1 MKAIIMAG
9 GEGSR
14 LRPLTCSRP
23 KPMVPVL
30 NRPVMAHII
39 ELLRKNGITDIGV
52 TLQYQPEAI
61 RDYFASGAEYGV
73 NLQYFIEEI
82 PLGTAGSVKNAAE
95 FLDETFLVISGDAL
109 TDLELS
115 QAVEF
120 HKKQGSM
127 ATLVLTRVD
136 CPLEYGVVITGK
148 DGRITQFLEKP
159 GWSEVFSDTVNTGI
173 YVLEP
178 EVLEYFAPGQKFDFS
193 QDLFP
198 LLLKNRKPMF
208 GLVLP
213 GYWCDIGNLQQYLE
227 AHHDALSGKVNI
239 NMPGTEILPRVWVED
254 GAVIETGA
262 LVEGPALIGEG
273 CRIVTGARI
282 EPLTV
287 LGKGCLVRERASIKR
302 SVLWSNVFV
311 GESAALRGAIVGSRV
326 RVHANAGVYEGAVV
340 GEDSII
346 QENSMLKPDVK
357 LWPHKLVETGATV
370 QRSII
375 WGTCSPKK
383 YFGFEGV
390 GGIVNVEITPEFA
403 ALIGAAFGSVSGAGT
418 RLAVSSDNYAT
429 SIMIKKA
436 VISGLQSTGAEVLDL
451 GTGITPMLRYA
462 VRSLDCKGGVHIKIS
477 PSSPEQ
483 VMMVFTDSRG
493 GNISRNMERKVEN
506 ALARE
511 DFTRVEPKQ
520 ITPPVTVPD
529 MPRTYLS
536 AICAGLNTGMLRN
549 AHFKL
554 LISFDRINLGELITG
569 LSEELGLS
577 LENYGPD
584 QTGLKYSNWYSYQE
598 ILPSIASSVLESG
611 AGAGAVLDPNAD
623 RLVLIDDKGQIIQ
636 EDLLTALISLIIL
649 KEQGGPVVV
658 PVTAP
663 QTIETLA
670 ERYQGKVI
678 RTKTAIQDFLDR
690 ILIQEDGLEDVSQFF
705 FHFDALSA
713 LARILNY
720 IAQNHIM
727 LSDLIEEIPLFFT
740 NKREVPVPW
749 EAKGRVIRN
758 LIQDPPP
765 SGRLELLDG
774 VKVYHQDGW
783 ALVLPDPD
791 KPVCRVFSE
800 GCTMEIAESLTDFYI
815 NKISEI
821 AGLKN

>member
-14 LRPLTCSRP
+14 LRPLTCGRP

-30 NRPVMAHII
+30 NKPVMAHIV

-52 TLQYQPEAI
+52 TLQYLPEAI
-61 RDYFASGAEYGV
+61 RDYFANGAEYGV
-73 NLQYFIEEI
+73 NLQYFVEEM
-82 PLGTAGSVKNAAE
+82 PLGTAGSVKNAAG

-115 QAVEF
+115 RAVEF

-127 ATLVLTRVD
+127 ATLVLTKVD

-178 EVLEYFAPGQKFDFS
+178 EVLEYFPPGQKFDFS

-198 LLLKNRKPMF
+198 LLLKNQKPMF

-227 AHHDALSGKVNI
+227 AHHDALSGKVKI
-239 NMPGTEILPRVWVED
+239 KMPGNEILPGVWAED
-254 GAVIETGA
+254 GVIIDNGT
-262 LVEGPALIGEG
+262 LVEGPALIGAG
-273 CRIVTGARI
+273 CRLAAGVHI

-287 LGKGCLVRERASIKR
+287 LGNGCLVQERASIKR
-302 SVLWSNVFV
+302 SVLWSNVFI
-311 GESAALRGAIVGSRV
+311 GKNAALRGSIVGSRV

-370 QRSII
+370 QRSLI

-390 GGIVNVEITPEFA
+390 SGIFNVEITPEFA
-403 ALIGAAFGSVSGAGT
+403 AMIGAAFGSVSGAGT

-429 SIMIKKA
+429 SRMIKKA
-436 VISGLQSTGAEVLDL
+436 VISGLQSAGAAILDL

-462 VRSLDCKGGVHIKIS
+462 VRSLGCKGGVHIKIS
-477 PSSPEQ
+477 SLSPEQ
-483 VMMVFTDSRG
+483 VMMIYTDYRG
-493 GNISRNMERKVEN
+493 GNISRNMERKIEN

-511 DFTRVEPKQ
+511 DFTRVEIKQ
-520 ITPPVTVPD
+520 IIPPVFVPD

-554 LISFDRINLGELITG
+554 VISFDQLNLEELITG
-569 LSEELGLS
+569 LTEELGLS
-577 LENYGPD
+577 LENYSLDKTEP
-584 QTGLKYSNWYSYQE
+584 KYSNWYSYQE
-598 ILPSIASSVLESG
+598 ILPSIVASVLESD
-611 AGAGAVLDPNAD
+611 ASAGAVLDPNAD
-623 RLVLIDDKGQIIQ
+623 RLVLVDDKGRVIQ

-663 QTIETLA
+663 QTIEMLA

-690 ILIQEDGLEDVSQFF
+690 ILAQEDGLNDISQFF

-713 LARILNY
+713 LAKILNY
-720 IAQNHIM
+720 IAQHHIL
-727 LSDLIEEIPLFFT
+727 LSDLVDEIPSFFT

-758 LIQDPPP
+758 LIQEPPQN
-765 SGRLELLDG
+765 SRLELLDG

-800 GCTMEIAESLTDFYI
+800 GYTMEIAESLTDMYI
-815 NKISEI
+815 KKIDNI
-821 AGLKN
+821 IGINN